1 MNKLLTIVVPVYN
14 TEKYLRKCLDS
25 LIVPDFLSQ
34 LEVLI
39 VIDGSPDNSISI
51 ANEYAEKY
59 PQTFIVVNKENGG
72 HGSAINK
79 GLQIATG
86 KYFRAL
92 DSDDW
97 FDSENF
103 EKYLQ
108 ILSREDS
115 DIVMT
120 HLVKDYVD
128 VGQSI
133 LWPVHGL
140 TPHDYGK
147 PLSDEV
153 YDRLDFSFFMMA
165 RCSYKTVFLKL
176 HDLKLLEKQSFEDT
190 IFHVFPLLFA
200 NKVVFYDVPIYHYFL
215 SRPDQSVKQKLS
227 LKKCKDMEMV
237 IKQMIDVYICNV
249 SNLDEKKRNYFLKA
263 IKIYVTNHFL
273 MLNGLDYS
281 VAKEEIRKFHEY
293 IKGLPIYQEVR
304 VAKVKCITLVPYR
317 LFRVLYNIYAK
328 LHKWRFSKN
337 SYLI

>member
-25 LIVPDFLSQ
+25 LIVPDFLSL

-59 PQTFIVVNKENGG
+59 PHTFVVVDKENGG

-79 GLQIATG
+79 GLELATG
-86 KYFRAL
+86 KYFRVL

-97 FDSENF
+97 FDSDNF
-103 EKYLQ
+103 EKYLN

-133 LWPVHGL
+133 IWPVQGF

-176 HDLKLLEKQSFEDT
+176 HNLRLLEKQSFEDT
-190 IFHVFPLLFA
+190 YLHVFALFIA
-200 NKVVFYDVPIYHYFL
+200 NKVTFYDIPIYHYFL
-215 SRPDQSVKQKLS
+215 SRPDQSVKQKVS
-227 LKKCKDMEMV
+227 LKKSNDMETV
-237 IKQMIDVYICNV
+237 IKQMIDAYGRFSTV
-249 SNLDEKKRNYFLKA
+249 LDDFKRRFFLRA
-263 IKIYVTNHFL
+263 IKFYVNNHYF
-273 MLNGLDYS
+273 MLSGLDYS
-281 VAKEEIRKFHEY
+281 VAKEEIRKFHKY
-293 IKGLPIYQEVR
+293 VKGLPFYQELR
-304 VAKVKCITLVPYR
+304 GTKMKCCTLVPYW
-317 LFRVLYNIYAK
+317 LFRVSYNTYLK
-328 LHKWRFSKN
+328 LRK
-337 SYLI
+337 

>member
-1 MNKLLTIVVPVYN
+1 MDKLLTIVVPVYN

-79 GLQIATG
+79 GLELATG
-86 KYFRAL
+86 KYFRVL

-103 EKYLQ
+103 EKYLK

-133 LWPVHGL
+133 IWPVQGL
-140 TPHDYGK
+140 TPDDYGK

-165 RCSYKTVFLKL
+165 RCSYKTEHLKQ
-176 HDLKLLEKQSFEDT
+176 HNLKLLEKQSFDDT
-190 IFHVFPLLFA
+190 ILHVFPLLFA
-200 NKVVFYDVPIYHYFL
+200 DKVTFYDISLYHYFL

-237 IKQMIDVYICNV
+237 IKQMIDVYISKV
-249 SNLDEKKRNYFLKA
+249 SDLDEIKRNYFLKA

-281 VAKEEIRKFHEY
+281 DAKVEIRKFYEY
-293 IKGLPIYQEVR
+293 IKGLPFYQEIR
-304 VAKVKCITLVPYR
+304 GAKVKCITLVPYR
-317 LFRVLYNIYAK
+317 LFRVLYNVYAK
-328 LHKWRFSKN
+328 FHKYVYS
-337 SYLI
+337 

>member
-25 LIVPDFLSQ
+25 LIVPDFLSL

-39 VIDGSPDNSISI
+39 VIDGSPDNSICI

-59 PQTFIVVNKENGG
+59 PHTFVVVDKENGG

-79 GLQIATG
+79 GLELATG
-86 KYFRAL
+86 KYFRVL

-97 FDSENF
+97 YDSDNF
-103 EKYLQ
+103 EKYLN

-133 LWPVHGL
+133 LWPVQGL

-176 HDLKLLEKQSFEDT
+176 HNLRLLEKQSFEDT
-190 IFHVFPLLFA
+190 YLHFFALFIA
-200 NKVVFYDVPIYHYFL
+200 NKVTFYDMPIYHYFL

-227 LKKCKDMEMV
+227 LKNCNDWAAV
-237 IKQMIDVYICNV
+237 IKQMIDAYGRFSTV
-249 SNLDEKKRNYFLKA
+249 LDDFKRRFFLRA
-263 IKIYVTNHFL
+263 IKHYVNNHYF
-273 MLNGLDYS
+273 MLSGLDYS
-281 VAKEEIRKFHEY
+281 VAKEEISKFHKY
-293 IKGLPIYQEVR
+293 VKGLPFYQELR
-304 VAKVKCITLVPYR
+304 GTKMKCCTLVPYW
-317 LFRVLYNIYAK
+317 LFRVSYNTYLK
-328 LHKWRFSKN
+328 LHK
-337 SYLI
+337 